1 MKKYLWYGVTIILI
15 FTAVIVTATILDSEH
30 SSFNTSFEGNTT
42 TATPTPEESTLPT
55 PKPPRVT
62 PPPSSTTKCF
72 VGGCSGQLC
81 TSEPGM
87 VSTCEYRA
95 EYACY
100 QKATCEIQ
108 PSGVCGWTPTPKL
121 DACLANPPDIM

>member
-42 TATPTPEESTLPT
+42 TTPTSKESTLPT

-81 TSEPGM
+81 TSEPGI

>member
-42 TATPTPEESTLPT
+42 TTPTSKESTLPT

-81 TSEPGM
+81 TSEPGI

-121 DACLANPPDIM
+121 DACLTNPPDIM